1 MCIERTSKCHLSR
14 GSSRRFPRESHST
27 ASMIAAA
34 PNVLHLPR
42 DVFWHGRW
50 TAVDSLTVFCGVA
63 RVRLATRPLP
73 SLLITVIKHRWCRSL
88 LTFFL
93 VFYSGNCYTRY
104 YAFYSKC
111 TGMSG
116 AVMCWVGLLR
126 VHFPKATPEK
136 VRAPC

>member
-1 MCIERTSKCHLSR
+1 MPLLPWKL
-14 GSSRRFPRESHST
+14 T
-27 ASMIAAA
+27 AI
-34 PNVLHLPR
+34 P
-42 DVFWHGRW
+42 
-50 TAVDSLTVFCGVA
+50 T
-63 RVRLATRPLP
+63 
-73 SLLITVIKHRWCRSL
+73 SL

-126 VHFPKATPEK
+126 VHFPKVIP
-136 VRAPC
+136 PFSF